1 MTNEA
6 RRKSGGLRAWH
17 VVLAML
23 GLLIVPVVLLMLAKG
38 SSIKRQLAEIRA
50 QGHPTSLAELSEM
63 NQLPPGVENAAPLYE
78 DAFSVYVQPA
88 DPDNTPYAG
97 SGELPPRGQ
106 PLPEAMVSAIEDYLT
121 DNKET
126 LDLLRE
132 ASAIEHC
139 HYDWNMAGGL
149 PLPGLEHLRPG
160 AFLLVT
166 AARLSAHQGDAEA
179 ALAYIDDG
187 LHLARSVRREPALI
201 SYLVHIACTAVC
213 LRSLEQT
220 LSATPLTDEQLVR
233 VDRMLTEA
241 GAACD
246 FTQALIS
253 ERCYAIE
260 CIRNPSLMGGGG
272 ARMPSIPILGRIGLA
287 DILDYMATGIEASEL
302 PLDQRV
308 ARFRQIGDALED
320 MGFLHV
326 IVKTLA
332 PALSRVAELDLRFRA
347 DIDMARTALAIERFR
362 LTKGVL
368 PRDLATLV
376 PDYLDQVP
384 IDPFDGQPIR
394 YRRTKPGYRL
404 YSVFEDGQDQDGK
417 GKDEVN
423 RNAPHDWPFIVAR

>member
-1 MTNEA
+1 MTDEA
-6 RRKSGGLRAWH
+6 RRKRGGLRAWH

-23 GLLIVPVVLLMLAKG
+23 GVLIVAVVLWMVAKG

-78 DAFSVYVQPA
+78 EAFTVYVKP
-88 DPDNTPYAG
+88 DNSDNTPYAG

-126 LDLLRE
+126 LDLLRK
-132 ASAIEHC
+132 ATAIEHC

-149 PLPGLEHLRPG
+149 PLRGLEHLRSG

-179 ALAYIDDG
+179 ALAYLDDG

-201 SYLVHIACTAVC
+201 SYLVHIACTTVC

-220 LSATPLTDEQLVR
+220 LSVTPLSDEQLVR

-260 CIRNPSLMGGGG
+260 CIRNPSLMGKGG
-272 ARMPSIPILGRIGLA
+272 ARMPSIPILGRVGLA
-287 DILDYMATGIEASEL
+287 DMLDYMAAGIEASEL

-308 ARFRQIGDALED
+308 ARFRQIGEALED
-320 MGFLHV
+320 MRFLHV

-332 PALSRVAELDLRFRA
+332 PALSRAAELDLRLQA
-347 DIDMARTALAIERFR
+347 DIDMARTAVAIERYR
-362 LTKGVL
+362 LAKGAL
-368 PRDLATLV
+368 PKDLATLV

-384 IDPFDGQPIR
+384 IDPFDSQPIR
-394 YRRTKPGYRL
+394 YRRAKPGYRL
-404 YSVFEDGQDQDGK
+404 YSVFEDGQDHDGK
-417 GKDEVN
+417 G
-423 RNAPHDWPFIVAR
+423 RNEIDRGDPHDWPFIVAR

>member
-1 MTNEA
+1 MTDEA
-6 RRKSGGLRAWH
+6 RRKSGGLRPWH
-17 VVLAML
+17 VVLAIL
-23 GLLIVPVVLLMLAKG
+23 GVLIVAVVLWMVAKG

-78 DAFSVYVQPA
+78 DAFTVYVEPA

-132 ASAIEHC
+132 ATAIEHC
-139 HYDWNMAGGL
+139 HYDWNMEEGL
-149 PLPGLEHLRPG
+149 PDLKHLRYG

-166 AARLSAHQGDAEA
+166 AARLSAHHGDAEA
-179 ALAYIDDG
+179 ALAYM
-187 LHLARSVRREPALI
+187 S
-201 SYLVHIACTAVC
+201 

-220 LSATPLTDEQLVR
+220 LSVTPLTEEQLVR

-253 ERCYAIE
+253 ERCYTIE
-260 CIRNPSLMGGGG
+260 SIRNPSLTGG
-272 ARMPSIPILGRIGLA
+272 AGIRMRSIPILGRIGLA
-287 DILDYMATGIEASEL
+287 DMLDYMADSIEASKL
-302 PLDQRV
+302 PRDQRV
-308 ARFRQIGDALED
+308 ARFRQIGDELEG

-326 IVKTLA
+326 LAKTLA
-332 PALSRVAELDLRFRA
+332 PALSRVAELDLRFQA
-347 DIDMARTALAIERFR
+347 DIDMARTAVAIERFR
-362 LTKGVL
+362 LTKGAL

-394 YRRTKPGYRL
+394 YRRTNPGYRL
-404 YSVFEDGQDQDGK
+404 YSVFEDGQDHDGK

-423 RNAPHDWPFIVAR
+423 RNDPHDWPFIVAR

>member
-1 MTNEA
+1 MTDEA
-6 RRKSGGLRAWH
+6 RRKSGGLRPWH
-17 VVLAML
+17 VVLAIF
-23 GLLIVPVVLLMLAKG
+23 GLLIAAVVLLMLAEG

-78 DAFSVYVQPA
+78 DAFFVYVKPA

-106 PLPEAMVSAIEDYLT
+106 PLPEAMVSAIEDYLA
-121 DNKET
+121 DNQET

-132 ASAIEHC
+132 ATAIEHC

-149 PLPGLEHLRPG
+149 PLPGLEHLRHG
-160 AFLLVT
+160 AFLLVN
-166 AARLSAHQGDAEA
+166 AARLSAHHGDAEA

-201 SYLVHIACTAVC
+201 SHLVHIACTALS

-233 VDRMLTEA
+233 IDRMLTEA
-241 GAACD
+241 SAACD
-246 FTQALIS
+246 LTQALVS
-253 ERCYAIE
+253 ERCFSIE
-260 CIRNPSLMGGGG
+260 YIRNPSKMSGVGG
-272 ARMPSIPILGRIGLA
+272 RMSSIPVLGRIGLA
-287 DILDYMATGIEASEL
+287 DMLDYMATGIEASDL

-308 ARFRQIGDALED
+308 ARFRQIGDELDD

-326 IVKTLA
+326 LVKTLA
-332 PALSRVAELDLRFRA
+332 PALSRVAERDLRFQA
-347 DIDMARTALAIERFR
+347 DIDMARTAVAIERFR

-368 PRDLATLV
+368 PRDLATLG

-404 YSVFEDGQDQDGK
+404 YSVFEDGQDHNGK

-423 RNAPHDWPFIVAR
+423 RGEPHDWPFIVAR

>member
-1 MTNEA
+1 MTDEA
-6 RRKSGGLRAWH
+6 RRKSGGLRHWH
-17 VVLAML
+17 VVLAIR
-23 GLLIVPVVLLMLAKG
+23 GLLIVAVVLWMVAKG

-78 DAFSVYVQPA
+78 DAFTVYVKPA

-121 DNKET
+121 DNQET

-132 ASAIEHC
+132 ATAIEHC
-139 HYDWNMAGGL
+139 HYDWKMAGVL
-149 PLPGLEHLRPG
+149 TNLEHPRYG
-160 AFLLVT
+160 TFLVVA

-187 LHLARSVRREPALI
+187 LHLARSVRREPALV
-201 SYLVHIACTAVC
+201 SHLVHIACTAAS

-233 VDRMLTEA
+233 VDLMLTEA

-246 FTQALIS
+246 FTHALVS
-253 ERCYAIE
+253 ERCYQIDY
-260 CIRNPSLMGGGG
+260 IRNPSKMSGAGGS
-272 ARMPSIPILGRIGLA
+272 MPSIPILGRIGLA
-287 DILDYMATGIEASEL
+287 DMLDYMAASIEASEL

-308 ARFRQIGDALED
+308 ARFRRIGDELQD

-326 IVKTLA
+326 LAKTLA
-332 PALSRVAELDLRFRA
+332 PALSRVAELDLRFQA
-347 DIDMARTALAIERFR
+347 DIDMARTAVAIERFR
-362 LTKGVL
+362 LTNGAL

-394 YRRTKPGYRL
+394 YRRTEPGYRL
-404 YSVFEDGQDQDGK
+404 YSVFEDGQDHDGK
-417 GKDEVN
+417 GKYEVN
-423 RNAPHDWPFIVAR
+423 RNDPHDWPFIVAR

>member
-1 MTNEA
+1 MTDEA
-6 RRKSGGLRAWH
+6 RRKSGGLRPWH
-17 VVLAML
+17 VVLAIL
-23 GLLIVPVVLLMLAKG
+23 GVLIVAVVLWMVAKG

-78 DAFSVYVQPA
+78 DAFTVYVKPA

-132 ASAIEHC
+132 ATAIEHC

-149 PLPGLEHLRPG
+149 PDLKHLRYG

-166 AARLSAHQGDAEA
+166 AARLSAHHGDAEA

-201 SYLVHIACTAVC
+201 SYLVHIGCTATS

-220 LSATPLTDEQLVR
+220 LSVTPLTDEQLVR
-233 VDRMLTEA
+233 VDRMLIEA

-253 ERCYAIE
+253 ERCLTIDS
-260 CIRNPSLMGGGG
+260 IRNPSLTGRAGI
-272 ARMPSIPILGRIGLA
+272 RMRSIPILGRIGLA
-287 DILDYMATGIEASEL
+287 DMLDYMADSIEASKL
-302 PLDQRV
+302 PRDQRV
-308 ARFRQIGDALED
+308 ARFRQIGDELEG

-326 IVKTLA
+326 LAKTLA
-332 PALSRVAELDLRFRA
+332 PALSRVAELDLRFQA
-347 DIDMARTALAIERFR
+347 DIDMARTAVAIERFR
-362 LTKGVL
+362 LTKGAL

-394 YRRTKPGYRL
+394 YRRTNPGYRL
-404 YSVFEDGQDQDGK
+404 YSVFEDGQDHDGK

-423 RNAPHDWPFIVAR
+423 RNDPHDWPFIVAR

>member
-1 MTNEA
+1 MTDEA
-6 RRKSGGLRAWH
+6 RRKSGGLRPWH
-17 VVLAML
+17 VVLAIF
-23 GLLIVPVVLLMLAKG
+23 GLLIAAVVLLMLAEG

-78 DAFSVYVQPA
+78 DAFFVYVKPA

-106 PLPEAMVSAIEDYLT
+106 PLPEAMVSAIEDYLA
-121 DNKET
+121 DNQET

-132 ASAIEHC
+132 ATAIEHC

-220 LSATPLTDEQLVR
+220 LSATPLTHEQLVR

-246 FTQALIS
+246 FTQALVS
-253 ERCYAIE
+253 ERCYNIE
-260 CIRNPSLMGGGG
+260 YIQNPSQMSGAGG
-272 ARMPSIPILGRIGLA
+272 RMSSIPVLGRIGLA
-287 DILDYMATGIEASEL
+287 DMLDYMATGIEASDL

-308 ARFRQIGDALED
+308 ARFRQIGDELDD

-326 IVKTLA
+326 LVKTLA
-332 PALSRVAELDLRFRA
+332 PALSRVAERDLRFQA
-347 DIDMARTALAIERFR
+347 DIDMARTAVAIERFR

-404 YSVFEDGQDQDGK
+404 YSVFEDGQDHDGK
-417 GKDEVN
+417 GKDEVK
-423 RNAPHDWPFIVAR
+423 RDDPHDWPFIVAR